1 MLIYIIVVIW
11 FIWYIVVTVWT
22 YHHIMIYN
30 WWLQTSIWYLGS
42 CREQNTSLPGDCSY
56 IYTTYETSSSSSF
69 FASSFFITSVSQVP
83 FLQKLCRCRC
93 FAGAGTTAPDLGFGT
108 GWSGDLQRNAGRW
121 VIHCFYP
128 QNSEIYHGFDLFTS
142 CFAVYIFWFFLGRQD
157 YPRPLYLKSRIE
169 PQGIVFSLFEVAVVK
184 KTAVNPKV
192 FKGSLQQLVELSLVV
207 YPMNNE
213 PTKQGPREHN
223 RKIR

>member
-30 WWLQTSIWYLGS
+30 WWLQSSIWYLGS

-93 FAGAGTTAPDLGFGT
+93 FAGAGTTAPDLGFGP

-121 VIHCFYP
+121 VIHCFVLKI
-128 QNSEIYHGFDLFTS
+128 QGFTMVLICLPYVLLFIFFDFFGAPRLSKTS
-142 CFAVYIFWFFLGRQD
+142 V
-157 YPRPLYLKSRIE
+157 P
-169 PQGIVFSLFEVAVVK
+169 
-184 KTAVNPKV
+184 
-192 FKGSLQQLVELSLVV
+192 
-207 YPMNNE
+207 
-213 PTKQGPREHN
+213 
-223 RKIR
+223 